1 MEPQIQVKYLGDL
14 RTKAIHIKS
23 NSNIITDA
31 PVDNQGKGEKFSPT
45 DLIASSLGSCML
57 TIMGISARTYRIDIT
72 GASANVT
79 KIMSSNPRRIKE
91 IYIDISFYKHI
102 NKKHRI
108 ILERSARSCPVS
120 KSINPKINE
129 VITFNYLSE

>member
-14 RTKAIHIKS
+14 RTKAIHVKS

>member
-1 MEPQIQVKYLGDL
+1 MKYLGDL
-14 RTKAIHIKS
+14 RTKAIHVKS